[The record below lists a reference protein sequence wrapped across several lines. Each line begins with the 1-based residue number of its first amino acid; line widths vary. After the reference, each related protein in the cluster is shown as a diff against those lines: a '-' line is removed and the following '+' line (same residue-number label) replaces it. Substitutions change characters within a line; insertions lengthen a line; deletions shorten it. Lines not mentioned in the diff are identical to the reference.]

1 MKQRKLENRYQDT
14 LTLEEQVLVYHMEL
28 SSLSCM
34 LERSRSLKVFKT
46 KKMAFN
52 DRSAN
57 YPDLLTTHYTHVL
70 NYHI

>member
-46 KKMAFN
+46 KKWHLM
-52 DRSAN
+52 
-57 YPDLLTTHYTHVL
+57 TEVL
-70 NYHI
+70 ITLICSLHIIHMY